1 MIKLRNQLTKIVNR
15 FVETNK
21 DSEKLVI
28 KFYLNITENDHYLTD
43 NRVMNIWSLP
53 LDYCFNLG
61 SDPAVLIDVILEDL
75 TNYIKVYG

>member
-53 LDYCFNLG
+53 LDYYFNLG
-61 SDPAVLIDVILEDL
+61 CDPAVLIDLILEDL